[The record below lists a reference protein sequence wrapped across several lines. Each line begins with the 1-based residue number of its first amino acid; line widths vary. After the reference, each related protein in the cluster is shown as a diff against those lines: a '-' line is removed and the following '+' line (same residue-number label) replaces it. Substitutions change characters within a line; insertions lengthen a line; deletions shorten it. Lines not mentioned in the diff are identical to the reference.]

1 MSLRFPD
8 LHDQRNQH
16 FVLLQSSIAQSSLP
30 ILRSLLA
37 KRPNQT
43 SSKLVLFCFLHPP
56 LNLVDEA
63 LVKSDNVV
71 IYDFLDSIPDYNDHW
86 KDPREQMLD
95 VVKNDS
101 TTLDVVIDSVDTLLS
116 DIGSTPETY
125 SFMVSLLSLISSRS
139 KTSRLIV
146 HINSPCPLTPL
157 LCSTSFSPSLT
168 QLTAHPHALITYLA
182 KEYFTFPP
190 PISAAPKFW
199 GVFIPV
205 SEREHE
211 TERLVFQGSG
221 SGDTKEMIIEMILR
235 GGSDASGRRK
245 GVERVLEGWDLQNG
259 CAVELSRL
267 SSLSDLWKKKIVE
280 EAAPDPMQNISFNL
294 QLTPSQQEARAR
306 VPLPYVLEG
315 RSSSQPAPSSGAIL
329 YDPDSADD
337 IDDDDPDEDLDI

>member
-139 KTSRLIV
+139 KTSRLI
-146 HINSPCPLTPL
+146 
-157 LCSTSFSPSLT
+157 
-168 QLTAHPHALITYLA
+168 LTAHPHALITYLA